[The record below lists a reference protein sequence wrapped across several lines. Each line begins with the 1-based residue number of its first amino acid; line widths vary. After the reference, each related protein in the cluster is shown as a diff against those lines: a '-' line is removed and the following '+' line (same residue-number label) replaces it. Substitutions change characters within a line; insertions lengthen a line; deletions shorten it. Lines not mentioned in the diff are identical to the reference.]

1 MGTWASTFYRLSRE
15 KVRDLIQPCIFCD
28 LLQDLS
34 HSHVVMND
42 SASVAVLNVSPASP
56 GHTLVITRTH
66 VESIWDLDDDTAA
79 ALMVTVKSVARLLRE
94 RLRPDGLTVR
104 QNNGAASGQRIPHL
118 HVHLVPRWE
127 GDGHIGWPTARTEP
141 VDNVDVMRALGR

>member
-1 MGTWASTFYRLSRE
+1 
-15 KVRDLIQPCIFCD
+15 
-28 LLQDLS
+28 
-34 HSHVVMND
+34 MND
-42 SASVAVLNVSPASP
+42 SASVAVLDASPASP

-79 ALMVTVKSVARLLRE
+79 ALMVTVKSVARLLRD

-127 GDGHIGWPTARTEP
+127 GDGHIGWPTGRTQP
-141 VDNVDVMRALGR
+141 VDNVDVMRVLGR

>member
-1 MGTWASTFYRLSRE
+1 
-15 KVRDLIQPCIFCD
+15 

-42 SASVAVLNVSPASP
+42 SASVAVLNISPASR
-56 GHTLVITRTH
+56 GHTLVIPRTH
-66 VESIWDLDDDTAA
+66 VESIWELDDDTAA
-79 ALMVTVKSVARLLRE
+79 ALIVTVKSVARLLRE
-94 RLRPDGLTVR
+94 RLQPDGLTVR

>member
-1 MGTWASTFYRLSRE
+1 M
-15 KVRDLIQPCIFCD
+15 
-28 LLQDLS
+28 LQDLS
-34 HSHVVMND
+34 RSHVVLNGP
-42 SASVAVLNVSPASP
+42 ASVAVLDVSPASP
-56 GHTLVITRTH
+56 GHTLVITKAH
-66 VESIWDLDDDTAA
+66 VESIWDLDDNTAA
-79 ALMVTVKSVARLLRE
+79 ALMVTVKSVAGLLRE

-127 GDGHIGWPTARTEP
+127 GDGHIGWPTARTAP